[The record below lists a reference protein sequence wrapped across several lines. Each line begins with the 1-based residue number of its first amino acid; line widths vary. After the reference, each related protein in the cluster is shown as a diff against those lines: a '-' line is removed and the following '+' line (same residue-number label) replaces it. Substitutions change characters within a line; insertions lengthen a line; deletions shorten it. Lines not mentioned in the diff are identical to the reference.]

1 MALSFAVVYVVYVVV
16 WKKKTS
22 LLRSSVIISI
32 VNTRDALGGLFR
44 EWCFRNKAQRPQH
57 SAEIGSH
64 QIDVFFVLLLVS
76 PNTPKLLISL
86 LLHVFKACRLF
97 RVLFV
102 TLNSRERD
110 THKKKD
116 TGFFG
121 SIILPLFLSSLLS
134 TPKKTTSSSLL
145 STHHHKRFCA
155 TKKSVR
161 LCVCVFERERE

>member
-1 MALSFAVVYVVYVVV
+1 MIDVHTFWRSLLPSFTSFTSSFGKKKPLYYVVV
-16 WKKKTS
+16 
-22 LLRSSVIISI
+22 LLLVLS
-32 VNTRDALGGLFR
+32 THATLWGGLFR

-86 LLHVFKACRLF
+86 LLHVFKACRVF

-110 THKKKD
+110 THKKKGYGIFWID
-116 TGFFG
+116 Y
-121 SIILPLFLSSLLS
+121 SPSLSLFTFEYTQKNHLLL
-134 TPKKTTSSSLL
+134 TFIYSSS
-145 STHHHKRFCA
+145 
-155 TKKSVR
+155 
-161 LCVCVFERERE
+161 